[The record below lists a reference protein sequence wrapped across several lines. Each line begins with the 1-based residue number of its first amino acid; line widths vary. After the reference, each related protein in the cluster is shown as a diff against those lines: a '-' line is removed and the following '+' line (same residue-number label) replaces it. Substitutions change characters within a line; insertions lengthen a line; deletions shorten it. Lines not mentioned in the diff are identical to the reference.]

1 MAAVTVEMASIL
13 RNSIEKW
20 HMAGHFHDNRSF
32 LRKKNPSNG
41 ILRVEMV
48 LNRGLSGTKCHMSGH
63 FHDNRSFLR
72 KRILKMECFEWKW
85 YKIEDNPGINGIWVL
100 MMMI

>member
-72 KRILKMECFEWKW
+72 KRESLKW
-85 YKIEDNPGINGIWVL
+85 NPSSGNGIKSRIIRV
-100 MMMI
+100 